1 MIFNIKVHSTLFLL
15 FSLLLIFFPHFK
27 ADANPNLGEELDLDP
42 EIIENSPVL
51 QKWNEEIPNVAEE
64 IRHDPSFKTRVQLGF
79 VQYPSSD
86 DIGGFKVGIEDM
98 FLGETGITANLGYSQ
113 SFNRDR
119 AHWESDL
126 AYSLLPL
133 GNQFNVAP
141 VVGYHSIETEDF
153 SEDGVN
159 VGLQLRLTLSRTG
172 AADLRLTQSFIS
184 PGEDGEVG
192 LTTIAAGYAVTERLR
207 LAVEIQKQNSS
218 FENDSRV
225 GILSE
230 WQFP

>member
-1 MIFNIKVHSTLFLL
+1 MRLKIPAYSILL
-15 FSLLLIFFPHFK
+15 LLLICFPQLK
-27 ADANPNLGEELDLDP
+27 ADANPNLAEELDLDP
-42 EIIENSPVL
+42 EVIENSPVL
-51 QKWNEEIPNVAEE
+51 QKWGEEVPNVLND

-86 DIGGFKVGIEDM
+86 DIGGFKVAVEDI

-119 AHWESDL
+119 AHWESNI
-126 AYSLLPL
+126 AYSVLPM
-133 GNQFNVAP
+133 GNYFNIAP
-141 VVGYHSIETEDF
+141 IIGYHSIETEEF

-192 LTTIAAGYAVTERLR
+192 LTTIAAGYALTERLR